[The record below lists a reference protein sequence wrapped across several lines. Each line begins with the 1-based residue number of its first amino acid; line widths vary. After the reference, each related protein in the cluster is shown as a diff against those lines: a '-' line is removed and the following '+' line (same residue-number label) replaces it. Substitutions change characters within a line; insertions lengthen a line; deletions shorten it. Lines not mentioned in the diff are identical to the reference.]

1 MNETLE
7 KALRKVAE
15 TTHDIAYEDANE
27 AHTRDLRDAAELVR
41 VLGRLLAGR
50 SVHEAFGSPGDW
62 GYGTPIGDA
71 LLEVYRA
78 NGGSA
83 KLSI

>member
-1 MNETLE
+1 MSDALQR
-7 KALRKVAE
+7 ALRKVAE

-27 AHTRDLRDAAELVR
+27 AHTRDLRDSAELVR
-41 VLGRLLAGR
+41 VLGRLLVGK

-62 GYGTPIGDA
+62 GYGTPVGDA

-78 NGGSA
+78 NGGGA
-83 KLSI
+83 KLSQ